1 MIQDRKIKRT
11 YLGLICGHMPQES
24 GEIDLPIA
32 RSNKDRKIM
41 AVTRHNSRQAI
52 TLYKLLNRYRSY
64 ELHEVTLQTGR
75 THQIRVHFSHLGHP
89 VFGDPDYGGREKWNN
104 GIFGPEKP
112 LGKKLLSI
120 IQRQALHAFQL
131 QFLHPITEKEMKLET
146 EIPADFKK
154 VIDIL
159 DSQGY

>member
-1 MIQDRKIKRT
+1 
-11 YLGLICGHMPQES
+11 MPQES